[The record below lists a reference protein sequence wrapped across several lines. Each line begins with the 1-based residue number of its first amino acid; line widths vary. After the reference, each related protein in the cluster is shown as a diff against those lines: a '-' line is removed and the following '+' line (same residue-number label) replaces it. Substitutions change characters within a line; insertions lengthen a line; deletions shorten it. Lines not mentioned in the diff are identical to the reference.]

1 MNMDMNP
8 CMNAEI
14 WAQLADEHILFCC
27 LTHSWFASAPRSIKS
42 ETHTSKLWRR
52 FESEAIR
59 GQEGKMHQLWM
70 WSDTAPLL
78 AVGAFQGC
86 HVSRHTDIWVKKAKK
101 KLSKLYK
108 KFVQGISGTSKTTSQ
123 TSSKTSSKT
132 TQDNLGIR
140 RQSRREG
147 ISKSAIHVPPTNV
160 PHRPHLHLRVP
171 WHGPMGMD
179 GMDLLWIRY

>member
-1 MNMDMNP
+1 MQRSEHNWLMNIYYFAVSP
-8 CMNAEI
+8 ILGSQVPHEASSRK
-14 WAQLADEHILFCC
+14 HIQ
-27 LTHSWFASAPRSIKS
+27 ANS
-42 ETHTSKLWRR
+42 EEGLNQRP
-52 FESEAIR
+52 E
-59 GQEGKMHQLWM
+59 EGKMHQLWM

-108 KFVQGISGTSKTTSQ
+108 KFVQGISGTSKTTSK

-160 PHRPHLHLRVP
+160 PHGPHLHLRVP